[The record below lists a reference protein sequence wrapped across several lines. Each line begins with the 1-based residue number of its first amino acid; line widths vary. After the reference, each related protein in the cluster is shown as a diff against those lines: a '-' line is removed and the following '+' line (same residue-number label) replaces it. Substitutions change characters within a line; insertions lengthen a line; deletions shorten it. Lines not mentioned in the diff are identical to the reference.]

1 MSRLYQLHK
10 YHLNQLWLENCQLI
24 FTISRN
30 RYKWAVV
37 ISSAVA
43 GI

>member
-1 MSRLYQLHK
+1 MSRLYQPYK
-10 YHLNQLWLENCQLI
+10 YYLNQLWLEICQLV

-37 ISSAVA
+37 ISSVVA
-43 GI
+43 EI